1 MNHLPRAIAC
11 LLILALLAAC
21 GGEKPAPAPAPAL
34 PAAPAGQP
42 ALPVDAA
49 AGAHPRLWLTPDRV
63 TQLRG
68 WATAGNPLWAEGLLL
83 LGERARAEM
92 DEGRVPDEDCGN
104 VGYEEYP
111 TEMYAELFA
120 FLSLVD
126 PDPAAR
132 QDYAQR
138 ARSLLMHIMDL
149 AAKGPASKE
158 NVTCNG
164 SRQYPPFRHPDFFTS
179 DRDRA
184 RYHGEAFPLVVD
196 WIYPSLTAEDKATIR
211 QVFLRWSQEI
221 ISAGYRHPEPVGVTN
236 DPQLLADR
244 QQVRFAG
251 NNYFAAHMRNLGLMA
266 LALDRGDDPDG
277 ALAAYLEV
285 ATGAYL
291 YLFNHLLATDSAG
304 GLLPEGFEYSP
315 QTASYAAQ
323 FLWALQSS
331 GAPGAAEAV
340 DRAFWGDFVRSYLH
354 AISPAAAQF
363 DRDGELLQEYQ
374 PAWYGDS
381 QDYRLPDFISAWGAL
396 GHLLEEPELLNAI
409 RWSAIHSAPGG
420 AERLVERVRNPND
433 FREAI
438 LAFTL
443 LDPAITP
450 TDPRPALPLDHLASG
465 LNRVFSRTGWGD
477 DAAWL
482 NYRLGWNGVDHQ
494 MADGN
499 HFELY
504 RNGEWLTKGRAGYA
518 NIAEGIASS
527 EFYNTVT
534 IGNDRPLDRDDSDWR
549 IDLWRRGSQ
558 WNLVSDGDPTLLAHS
573 ANELYTYVWGDAT
586 PLYNSSS
593 EGATAVQH
601 ASRSL
606 LWLKPDVV
614 VVYDR
619 AESRGPG
626 YAKRFWLQLA
636 EPATVRGQQ
645 AVSTTPGG
653 QQLMVTT
660 LLPAGAAPQAVNQT
674 EPFVEETVA
683 HHEPMQVRLMTEAP
697 GAPASVRMLH
707 VLQGADKGAAA
718 LPTALVRSEDG
729 AWEGALVGDTLALFP
744 QAASPTPPALL
755 RYRAPANA
763 ALHLIAGLTPGEG
776 YDVQRS
782 AADGEVQ
789 VTIQPGGQ
797 LRADEGGVL
806 VIR

>member
-1 MNHLPRAIAC
+1 M
-11 LLILALLAAC
+11 
-21 GGEKPAPAPAPAL
+21 
-34 PAAPAGQP
+34 
-42 ALPVDAA
+42 
-49 AGAHPRLWLTPDRV
+49 

-291 YLFNHLLATDSAG
+291 YLFNHLLAHDAAG

-396 GHLLEEPELLNAI
+396 GHLLEEPETLNAI

-443 LDPAITP
+443 LDPAGTP
-450 TDPRPALPLDHLASG
+450 TDPRPALPLDHVASG

-482 NYRLGWNGVDHQ
+482 NYRLGWNSVDHQ

-527 EFYNTVT
+527 EFYNTLT
-534 IGNDRPLDRDDSDWR
+534 IGNDRPLERDDSDWR

-683 HHEPMQVRLMTEAP
+683 
-697 GAPASVRMLH
+697 
-707 VLQGADKGAAA
+707 
-718 LPTALVRSEDG
+718 
-729 AWEGALVGDTLALFP
+729 
-744 QAASPTPPALL
+744 
-755 RYRAPANA
+755 
-763 ALHLIAGLTPGEG
+763 
-776 YDVQRS
+776 
-782 AADGEVQ
+782 
-789 VTIQPGGQ
+789 
-797 LRADEGGVL
+797 
-806 VIR
+806 

>member
-21 GGEKPAPAPAPAL
+21 GGEKPAPAPVPAL
-34 PAAPAGQP
+34 PAPPAGQP

-291 YLFNHLLATDSAG
+291 YLFNHLLATDS
-304 GLLPEGFEYSP
+304 
-315 QTASYAAQ
+315 
-323 FLWALQSS
+323 
-331 GAPGAAEAV
+331 
-340 DRAFWGDFVRSYLH
+340 
-354 AISPAAAQF
+354 
-363 DRDGELLQEYQ
+363 
-374 PAWYGDS
+374 
-381 QDYRLPDFISAWGAL
+381 
-396 GHLLEEPELLNAI
+396 
-409 RWSAIHSAPGG
+409 
-420 AERLVERVRNPND
+420 
-433 FREAI
+433 
-438 LAFTL
+438 
-443 LDPAITP
+443 
-450 TDPRPALPLDHLASG
+450 
-465 LNRVFSRTGWGD
+465 
-477 DAAWL
+477 
-482 NYRLGWNGVDHQ
+482 
-494 MADGN
+494 
-499 HFELY
+499 
-504 RNGEWLTKGRAGYA
+504 
-518 NIAEGIASS
+518 
-527 EFYNTVT
+527 
-534 IGNDRPLDRDDSDWR
+534 
-549 IDLWRRGSQ
+549 
-558 WNLVSDGDPTLLAHS
+558 
-573 ANELYTYVWGDAT
+573 
-586 PLYNSSS
+586 
-593 EGATAVQH
+593 
-601 ASRSL
+601 
-606 LWLKPDVV
+606 
-614 VVYDR
+614 
-619 AESRGPG
+619 
-626 YAKRFWLQLA
+626 
-636 EPATVRGQQ
+636 
-645 AVSTTPGG
+645 
-653 QQLMVTT
+653 
-660 LLPAGAAPQAVNQT
+660 
-674 EPFVEETVA
+674 
-683 HHEPMQVRLMTEAP
+683 
-697 GAPASVRMLH
+697 
-707 VLQGADKGAAA
+707 
-718 LPTALVRSEDG
+718 
-729 AWEGALVGDTLALFP
+729 
-744 QAASPTPPALL
+744 
-755 RYRAPANA
+755 
-763 ALHLIAGLTPGEG
+763 
-776 YDVQRS
+776 
-782 AADGEVQ
+782 
-789 VTIQPGGQ
+789 
-797 LRADEGGVL
+797 
-806 VIR
+806 